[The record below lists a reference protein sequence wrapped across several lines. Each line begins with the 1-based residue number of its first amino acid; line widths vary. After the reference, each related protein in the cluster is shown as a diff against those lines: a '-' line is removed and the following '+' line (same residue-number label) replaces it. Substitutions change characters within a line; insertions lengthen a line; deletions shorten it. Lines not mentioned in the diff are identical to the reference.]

1 MSSSSFPSARAQVL
15 FLATLFCLLLP
26 TSLRAIDLAGDKV
39 QLHGFLTQGYLESV
53 ENNFLGDTMD
63 GTFRLTEIGI
73 NINAHLTDKLRLGG
87 QALYCNLPAA
97 STGTVR
103 ADWLVADYH
112 FSDPF
117 GVRLGKV
124 KMPMGLYNME
134 RDCDFLRPLIF
145 LPQSIYDETFR
156 DSWQALWGGDMYG
169 NLLLSKWGDIDYQLF
184 GGRIQY
190 EDDALATLVSTEF
203 VNRYNKLYS
212 LFLSTED
219 LDRQNNY
226 AYGAALFFNPTLKG
240 LRGAMTLL
248 VLDDES
254 WLNEYQVSSLRIK
267 SKVVASLEYSW
278 KEFSWTAEYSE
289 TDRRQEQFQ
298 VTTLDGPSQ
307 AWYMLLSYSPIEALT
322 FSLLYDEYY
331 RLKNNHHE
339 SAGSQ
344 NLYPWRKDLAASLR
358 YEIAENWTFKAEWHT
373 VDGTALYSGYFNPQG
388 TERYWQYGALKL
400 SFNF

>member
-1 MSSSSFPSARAQVL
+1 MSSSSFSSVKAPVL

-39 QLHGFLTQGYLESV
+39 QLHGFLTQGYMESV
-53 ENNFLGDTMD
+53 ESNFLGDTRD
-63 GTFRLTEIGI
+63 GSFRLTEIGI
-73 NINAHLTDKLRLGG
+73 NINAQLTDQFRIGG
-87 QALYCNLPAA
+87 QALYCNLPAT
-97 STGTVR
+97 STGKIHV
-103 ADWLVADYH
+103 DWLVADYH

-117 GVRLGKV
+117 GARLGKV

-134 RDCDFLRPLIF
+134 RDSDFLRPLIF
-145 LPQSIYDETFR
+145 LPQSIYDETLR

-169 NLLLSKWGDIDYQLF
+169 NLFLGKWGDIDYQLF

-190 EDDALATLVSTEF
+190 EDDSLATLASTEF
-203 VNRYNKLYS
+203 VNRFNQQYS

-219 LDRQNNY
+219 LNRQNNY
-226 AYGAALFFNPTLKG
+226 AYGAALFFNPSLKG

-254 WLNEYQVSSLRIK
+254 WLHEYEVSSLRIK
-267 SKVVASLEYSW
+267 SKFVASLEYSW
-278 KEFSWTAEYSE
+278 KNFSWTAEYSE
-289 TDRRQEQFQ
+289 TDRRQEQFE
-298 VTTLDGPSQ
+298 VTTLNGPSQ
-307 AWYMLLSYSPIEALT
+307 AWYMLLSYSPIEVLT

-339 SAGSQ
+339 SECSQ

-358 YEIAENWTFKAEWHT
+358 YEITENWTFKAEWHT